1 MVSRTEFN
9 GASNGGIGD
18 GIWRGGVN
26 LFWYFMFEAF
36 FCNRILLRFFWR
48 RRRVV
53 TIARFCAV
61 LSFIKCNPFQ
71 LFIALLMSRE
81 IRSFAGIDLL
91 WDLFHDISSH
101 HLSCKN
107 LISHERS
114 HERCTVT
121 YLLSWDL
128 ISHERCHL
136 AWNLSDE
143 ISFLAKSHLSIDL
156 VLYWDH
162 ISIEII
168 SLSRSHLSLDLI
180 SLDISWEKQDL
191 LQDIIFHLSWDVS
204 REILSLV
211 RSTS

>member
-1 MVSRTEFN
+1 MVSWTEFN
-9 GASNGGIGD
+9 GASNGDIGN

-53 TIARFCAV
+53 TIARICAV

-91 WDLFHDISSH
+91 WDLFHVISSH

-143 ISFLAKSHLSIDL
+143 ISSLAKSHLSIDL
-156 VLYWDH
+156 VFYWDH

-168 SLSRSHLSLDLI
+168 SLSLS
-180 SLDISWEKQDL
+180 
-191 LQDIIFHLSWDVS
+191 F
-204 REILSLV
+204 
-211 RSTS
+211 

>member
-1 MVSRTEFN
+1 MVSWTEFN
-9 GASNGGIGD
+9 GASNGDIGD

-48 RRRVV
+48 QRRVV
-53 TIARFCAV
+53 TIARICAV

-107 LISHERS
+107 LISHER
-114 HERCTVT
+114 CTVT
-121 YLLSWDL
+121 YLLSWEMSSCMKSFWWDL
-128 ISHERCHL
+128 ISCK
-136 AWNLSDE
+136 
-143 ISFLAKSHLSIDL
+143 ISSLNRSCSLLRSY
-156 VLYWDH
+156 LYWDH
-162 ISIEII
+162 
-168 SLSRSHLSLDLI
+168 LSLSLDLI
-180 SLDISWEKQDL
+180 SLDISWEKQDI
-191 LQDIIFHLSWDVS
+191 LQDIIFHLSWDIS

-211 RSTS
+211 RSSS